1 MAGIKDVAEKS
12 GVSISTVSYVM
23 SGKRSVRDDTKRKVI
38 EAARSL
44 GYRPKHVE
52 HMDQSIAALLGVGDG
67 ALPGMPSGR
76 PRTKVLALSSPVHEY
91 TDYTNYAAFFFALAT
106 RAKRYG
112 YDILLLMHEYGDR
125 EPLRVSANISSR
137 RIRMLR
143 LLR

>member
-67 ALPGMPSGR
+67 ALRHAAANLLGDAQGAGDVGARQQHGEFLAADARGDVAWPPDGR
-76 PRTKVLALSSPVHEY
+76 VE
-91 TDYTNYAAFFFALAT
+91 
-106 RAKRYG
+106 
-112 YDILLLMHEYGDR
+112 
-125 EPLRVSANISSR
+125 
-137 RIRMLR
+137 
-143 LLR
+143 

>member
-52 HMDQSIAALLGVGDG
+52 HMDQ
-67 ALPGMPSGR
+67 R
-76 PRTKVLALSSPVHEY
+76 
-91 TDYTNYAAFFFALAT
+91 
-106 RAKRYG
+106 
-112 YDILLLMHEYGDR
+112 
-125 EPLRVSANISSR
+125 
-137 RIRMLR
+137 
-143 LLR
+143 

>member
-52 HMDQSIAALLGVGDG
+52 HMDQSIA
-67 ALPGMPSGR
+67 GR
-76 PRTKVLALSSPVHEY
+76 GRWRFAWHAERASS
-91 TDYTNYAAFFFALAT
+91 D
-106 RAKRYG
+106 
-112 YDILLLMHEYGDR
+112 
-125 EPLRVSANISSR
+125 
-137 RIRMLR
+137 
-143 LLR
+143 

>member
-76 PRTKVLALSSPVHEY
+76 PRTKVLALSSRLCMNIRITRITRHFSSLSLRGLSVMGM
-91 TDYTNYAAFFFALAT
+91 TFF
-106 RAKRYG
+106 Y
-112 YDILLLMHEYGDR
+112 
-125 EPLRVSANISSR
+125 
-137 RIRMLR
+137 
-143 LLR
+143 

>member
-52 HMDQSIAALLGVGDG
+52 HMDQSIAALLGKELITSFNGVLEKN
-67 ALPGMPSGR
+67 ALGFYPDWPTSTFYDELNSSLQELVNGTTDVKG
-76 PRTKVLALSSPVHEY
+76 VLNQMK
-91 TDYTNYAAFFFALAT
+91 DNYDKGVEAAGV
-106 RAKRYG
+106 K
-112 YDILLLMHEYGDR
+112 
-125 EPLRVSANISSR
+125 S
-137 RIRMLR
+137 
-143 LLR
+143 

>member
-52 HMDQSIAALLGVGDG
+52 HMDLA
-67 ALPGMPSGR
+67 GR
-76 PRTKVLALSSPVHEY
+76 GRWRFAWHAERASS
-91 TDYTNYAAFFFALAT
+91 D
-106 RAKRYG
+106 
-112 YDILLLMHEYGDR
+112 
-125 EPLRVSANISSR
+125 
-137 RIRMLR
+137 
-143 LLR
+143 

>member
-52 HMDQSIAALLGVGDG
+52 HSCLA
-67 ALPGMPSGR
+67 GR
-76 PRTKVLALSSPVHEY
+76 GRWRFAWHAERASS
-91 TDYTNYAAFFFALAT
+91 D
-106 RAKRYG
+106 
-112 YDILLLMHEYGDR
+112 
-125 EPLRVSANISSR
+125 
-137 RIRMLR
+137 
-143 LLR
+143 

>member
-1 MAGIKDVAEKS
+1 M
-12 GVSISTVSYVM
+12 
-23 SGKRSVRDDTKRKVI
+23 I

-91 TDYTNYAAFFFALAT
+91 TDYTNYAAFSSLSLRGLSVMGMTFF
-106 RAKRYG
+106 Y
-112 YDILLLMHEYGDR
+112 
-125 EPLRVSANISSR
+125 
-137 RIRMLR
+137 
-143 LLR
+143 

>member
-52 HMDQSIAALLGVGDG
+52 HMDQSIAALLAWAMALCLACRAGVSD
-67 ALPGMPSGR
+67 
-76 PRTKVLALSSPVHEY
+76 
-91 TDYTNYAAFFFALAT
+91 
-106 RAKRYG
+106 
-112 YDILLLMHEYGDR
+112 
-125 EPLRVSANISSR
+125 
-137 RIRMLR
+137 
-143 LLR
+143 